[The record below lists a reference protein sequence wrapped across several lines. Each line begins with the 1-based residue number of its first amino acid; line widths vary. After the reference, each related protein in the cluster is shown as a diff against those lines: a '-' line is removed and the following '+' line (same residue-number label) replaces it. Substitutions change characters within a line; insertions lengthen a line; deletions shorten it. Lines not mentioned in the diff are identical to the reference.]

1 MRTRK
6 RVNSIRT
13 KSLNEFMRETPS
25 GVIGINEIPSKGSN
39 LSTIPSSH
47 LDFIDDVYVPVVT
60 DTCHNVEPTLET
72 RFEIDRLQLYRE
84 LMMKDDVDPFIR
96 DAIHVAYKISISDT
110 ENATYIKTTV
120 DDLLR

>member
-6 RVNSIRT
+6 RGNSIRT

-25 GVIGINEIPSKGSN
+25 RVIDINEIPSKGSN

-60 DTCHNVEPTLET
+60 NTLHNVEPTLET
-72 RFEIDRLQLYRE
+72 GFEIDRLQSYRE
-84 LMMKDDVDPFIR
+84 WLMKDDVDPFIR
-96 DAIHVAYKISISDT
+96 DEIHAAYKTNISDT
-110 ENATYIKTTV
+110 
-120 DDLLR
+120 